1 MKWSSSRAKQRN
13 IIINII
19 KGTSVARASLPEQ
32 LSVYIAPTE
41 LSVKS
46 IPVIAC
52 PIRVEAIFQ
61 LRKKYSQ
68 TNTHSMGII

>member
-32 LSVYIAPTE
+32 LIVHTAPNGAQYLFNLHSTDISLLTE
-41 LSVKS
+41 LFN
-46 IPVIAC
+46 
-52 PIRVEAIFQ
+52 EA
-61 LRKKYSQ
+61 
-68 TNTHSMGII
+68 